1 MAKVKTDS
9 NNSDEE
15 EEWFDATEELE
26 ASSQP
31 AGGSWWEQDNVDA
44 ADVEAHLLRDIH
56 EKGMQC
62 HTLDKCDPSSTD
74 LERFVYASFA
84 AYVGINI
91 CCRRE
96 CVSLQNQPAGSN
108 M

>member
-1 MAKVKTDS
+1 MLTRCAKSLQPDCTGGRVAKVKTDS

-26 ASSQP
+26 ASSHP
-31 AGGSWWEQDNVDA
+31 VAGSWWEQDNVDA

-62 HTLDKCDPSSTD
+62 HTLDH
-74 LERFVYASFA
+74 
-84 AYVGINI
+84 
-91 CCRRE
+91 
-96 CVSLQNQPAGSN
+96 